1 MAKRRFASDEQRQ
14 LDSFIDK
21 FSPDVA
27 ARTRV
32 ELGRMRALLPCAIEM
47 VYDNYNA
54 LAIGFGP
61 SERASE
67 AIFSLAVFPRW
78 VTLCF
83 LQGARIADP
92 DKLLNGNGNQV
103 RHIRLT
109 NPDRLLSP
117 ELRTLMLAALAGA
130 RVPLSAYTKHRVII
144 KSISAKQRSRR

>member
-1 MAKRRFASDEQRQ
+1 MFASDERRQ
-14 LDSFIDK
+14 LNIFIDK

-92 DKLLNGNGNQV
+92 DKLLNGNGSQV
-103 RHIRLT
+103 RHIRLQ
-109 NPDRLLSP
+109 NPDLLLSP
-117 ELRTLMLAALAGA
+117 ALRTLMLAALEGA
-130 RVPLSAYTKHRVII
+130 RVPISSSTKHRLII
-144 KSISAKQRSRR
+144 KSISAKQRLRR